1 MIHAYDDCRSANL
14 DWNNC
19 AHHACSE
26 LDTMAED
33 FLGDLEWYN
42 EDVRVQ
48 ADQVGWHEAAMRLK
62 RRWLMD
68 LPLSKSE
75 QKRIDKLLPPNDMIL
90 PESFLRK
97 DDGGYEDIRTCI
109 EKAFGTPNSQE
120 DPICDRDGVIVLN
133 SSDGFQEVSFLLE
146 AMTNKGLCSFASI
159 LTEGLDIFDKTNWG
173 VMNTIKELLP
183 KVIADKNDISRSKL
197 KRCSLLLK
205 DLTNFRCNMTM
216 HFTAES
222 YCVAAF
228 KVLDE
233 LEHFP
238 SRALYAMVRKLKGIK
253 GHIPCP
259 VIRRTYT
266 RDHLA
271 KVVRREF
278 TKMVSNIGRVDEPPE
293 ELVGALG
300 VASLTLKLIM
310 NRPVIGDFGRFSPEM
325 VALHKDIAKAIHV
338 LNEPKDVVNSSKGFH
353 SLLESRK
360 VLMSKV
366 QLLLAPKLN
375 SFRVH
380 MSIQNILF
388 DYLYEC
394 SDMENIPGCLI
405 ESLDIINNRPQ
416 LGSSKKSSSKVLSS
430 SKELM
435 KEEIEKEVQLL
446 LNISAQAKEVV
457 ANLLPEHEFDE
468 EFARAYME
476 DFHGSDSRCVIYD
489 DPQMEDD
496 SQHFEFHSCSSYDQ
510 TESIGETN
518 PEEFNLPV
526 RRSKRNKCLPPSP
539 NSQCLGKEF
548 PPECKTEESKPAC
561 SDSTKVTTKPRMSF
575 LSPSPARKSSHIEYK
590 YEEATSCSPGTT
602 KNGFSDIKV
611 EETDFVDQQS
621 KSVNGYLEL
630 QEACDATSIAAYH
643 FVGYMLD
650 TLANTEGI
658 ELYKDDRLYL
668 RSRTPVLEDTEEFSD
683 SVVSMFSEMWKNALE
698 L

>member
-1 MIHAYDDCRSANL
+1 
-14 DWNNC
+14 
-19 AHHACSE
+19 
-26 LDTMAED
+26 MAED
-33 FLGDLEWYN
+33 FVGPLEQECYN
-42 EDVRVQ
+42 DDVRVQ

-109 EKAFGTPNSQE
+109 EKAFEIPNSQE
-120 DPICDRDGVIVLN
+120 DHIFDRDGVILLN

-146 AMTNKGLCSFASI
+146 AMTDKGLCSFASI
-159 LTEGLDIFDKTNWG
+159 LTEGLDIFDQTNGG

-183 KVIADKNDISRSKL
+183 KFIADKNDISRSKL
-197 KRCSLLLK
+197 KRCSLLLR
-205 DLTNFRCNMTM
+205 DPTNFGCNMTM
-216 HFTAES
+216 HFTPES
-222 YCVAAF
+222 CCVAAF
-228 KVLDE
+228 KVLEE

-238 SRALYAMVRKLKGIK
+238 SRALHAMVRKLKGIK

-259 VIRRTYT
+259 VIRPTRT
-266 RDHLA
+266 RDKLA
-271 KVVRREF
+271 KMVSIEF
-278 TKMVSNIGRVDEPPE
+278 TKMVSNIGGGDEPRE

-300 VASLTLKLIM
+300 VASLTLNLIL
-310 NRPVIGDFGRFSPEM
+310 NRPVIRDFGRFSPQM

-338 LNEPKDVVNSSKGFH
+338 LNELKDVLKSSKEGQ
-353 SLLESRK
+353 SILESRK

-366 QLLLAPKLN
+366 QPLLAPQLN
-375 SFRVH
+375 SYRVP
-380 MSIQNILF
+380 MSIRNILF

-416 LGSSKKSSSKVLSS
+416 LGSAKKSSSKVLSS

-457 ANLLPEHEFDE
+457 ANLLPEHKFDE
-468 EFARAYME
+468 EFVHSNME
-476 DFHGSDSRCVIYD
+476 DFHGSDSHRVFCD
-489 DPQMEDD
+489 HLQMEDD
-496 SQHFEFHSCSSYDQ
+496 LQHFEFHSCSSYVQ

-518 PEEFNLPV
+518 PEEFSLPV
-526 RRSKRNKCLPPSP
+526 HRSKRNKRLPPSP

-548 PPECKTEESKPAC
+548 PSECKAEESKPAC
-561 SDSTKVTTKPRMSF
+561 SDSAKVTTK
-575 LSPSPARKSSHIEYK
+575 AR
-590 YEEATSCSPGTT
+590 TT

-611 EETDFVDQQS
+611 EETDIVDQQS
-621 KSVNGYLEL
+621 KSVNRYLEL

-650 TLANTEGI
+650 TLAKTEGI
-658 ELYKDDRLYL
+658 ELNKDDRFYL
-668 RSRTPVLEDTEEFSD
+668 RSRTPVLKDTEEFSD
-683 SVVSMFSEMWKNALE
+683 SVVSKFTEMWKKALE